1 MLGANVFFSLFF
13 FCWFSMIMRLEPVD
27 VASLIKYEV
36 EEKLTSA
43 ALLRESV
50 TYWSNIET
58 IL

>member
-1 MLGANVFFSLFF
+1 
-13 FCWFSMIMRLEPVD
+13 MIMRLEPVD

>member
-1 MLGANVFFSLFF
+1 
-13 FCWFSMIMRLEPVD
+13 MIMRLEPVD

-43 ALLRESV
+43 ALWRKSV
-50 TYWSNIET
+50 TYWLNFET